1 MWLGHHEG
9 SHLAEAMTPRD
20 AQPYP
25 VNQITL
31 DQAPFNDALDIVRT
45 ARLTGGAGTH
55 RNERLALV

>member
-1 MWLGHHEG
+1 
-9 SHLAEAMTPRD
+9 MTPRD